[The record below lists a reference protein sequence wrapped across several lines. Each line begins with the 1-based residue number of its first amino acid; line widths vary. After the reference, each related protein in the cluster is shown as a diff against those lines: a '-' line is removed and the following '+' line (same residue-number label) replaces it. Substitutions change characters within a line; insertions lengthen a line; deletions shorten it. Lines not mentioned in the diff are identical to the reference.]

1 MVGDCAKKR
10 QPHAQRSSAGKGGR
24 DMKRTQRGFRIYT
37 EFKDEYGA
45 NIRVQESSLA
55 TKRCVWIQNEVV
67 DCSGTPLGNAHLTVP
82 MAKRVIK
89 ALQRFV
95 DGR

>member
-1 MVGDCAKKR
+1 
-10 QPHAQRSSAGKGGR
+10 
-24 DMKRTQRGFRIYT
+24 MKHTQRGFAIYAD
-37 EFKDEYGA
+37 FKDYDGI

-67 DCSGTPLGNAHLTVP
+67 HHLGESIGNAHLTVA

-89 ALQRFV
+89 ALQAFV
-95 DGR
+95 DG